1 MASNKEQMDLGQLI
15 LQSDMEALYIKNVQI
30 EEESNEHGTMVIRF
44 LSGKKLQSADVLRYQ
59 GSKLRLV
66 TTDGE
71 TVFAGECVNINL
83 IKENEYAEIEVVART
98 TSIQT
103 DKQEKTNTFQ
113 GAGKTLNSILA
124 VGIGKSALIQLDR
137 DVTIDE
143 MLSQEKETDW
153 SFGRRIANQ
162 YQKQFF
168 VNSKATGCQIHIGE
182 VPFQKK
188 EVGTILHKESS

>member
-71 TVFAGECVNINL
+71 TVL
-83 IKENEYAEIEVVART
+83 
-98 TSIQT
+98 
-103 DKQEKTNTFQ
+103 
-113 GAGKTLNSILA
+113 
-124 VGIGKSALIQLDR
+124 
-137 DVTIDE
+137 
-143 MLSQEKETDW
+143 
-153 SFGRRIANQ
+153 
-162 YQKQFF
+162 
-168 VNSKATGCQIHIGE
+168 
-182 VPFQKK
+182 
-188 EVGTILHKESS
+188 